1 MSERTPKWVADVL
14 LEWAQE
20 GRLRLHKDD
29 FADYL
34 SSVQKEWFLKRK
46 LSSQKIILPE
56 QYRGDRPILWRINW
70 ARVAELYSD
79 YPVADYARDLI
90 KQSENEIRREARD
103 YLQKI
108 AQAKPVEAE
117 GSA

>member
-20 GRLRLHKDD
+20 GRLCLHKDD

-46 LSSQKIILPE
+46 LKSQKIIVPE
-56 QYRGDRPILWRINW
+56 HYSGSRVLVWRINW
-70 ARVAELYSD
+70 DRVGELYSE
-79 YPVADYARDLI
+79 YPVAEYVKELVAASTEEFR
-90 KQSENEIRREARD
+90 QEARSV
-103 YLQKI
+103 LEKI
-108 AQAKPVEAE
+108 KEAKPVEA
-117 GSA
+117 SA